1 MLFNMAALIRGGPS
15 LEIVPMS
22 QPAKTLR
29 FRSRPGWQEKF
40 VAMLPTIQEHAVFR
54 FRHRLPEERE
64 ELVAETVALA
74 CVMFARLVERG
85 KVGYATPL
93 ADYACR
99 QVVVG
104 RRLGSPLNTNDVG
117 STHCQRR
124 KGVFVQ
130 RLDRYDVK
138 DGEWREIVVED
149 KNATPADIAATRID
163 FAAWLET
170 LSKRQRKIAETLA
183 MGETTSRTARIF
195 RISAGRVSQIRR
207 QLFDRWQEFQGEIL
221 GSSAMA
227 TA

>member
-1 MLFNMAALIRGGPS
+1 MT
-15 LEIVPMS
+15 

-29 FRSRPGWQEKF
+29 PKSRPNWQEKF
-40 VAMLPTIQEHAVFR
+40 VAMLPAIHEHAAYR

-64 ELVAETVALA
+64 DLVAEAVALA
-74 CVMFARLVERG
+74 FVMFARLVEGG

-93 ADYACR
+93 AVYACR
-99 QVVVG
+99 QVAVG
-104 RRLGSPLNTNDVG
+104 RRLGSPMNVNDVT
-117 STHCQRR
+117 STYCKRR
-124 KGVFVQ
+124 KGVYVQ
-130 RLDRYDVK
+130 RLDRYYVK

-149 KNATPADIAATRID
+149 KRATPADIAATRID

-207 QLFDRWQEFQGEIL
+207 QLFDRWQAFQGEPL
-221 GSSAMA
+221 SSPAVA

>member
-1 MLFNMAALIRGGPS
+1 MA
-15 LEIVPMS
+15 

-29 FRSRPGWQEKF
+29 HKLQSGWQEKF
-40 VAMLPTIQEHAVFR
+40 VAMLPAIQEHAAFR

-64 ELVAETVALA
+64 DLVAEVVALA
-74 CVMFARLVERG
+74 CVMFARLVEGG

-93 ADYACR
+93 AVFACR
-99 QVVVG
+99 QVAVG

-130 RLDRYDVK
+130 RLDRYDTK
-138 DGEWREIVVED
+138 DAEWREIVVED
-149 KNATPADIAATRID
+149 KKSTPADIAATRID
-163 FAAWLET
+163 FGDWLDT
-170 LSKRQRKIAETLA
+170 LPKRQRKIAETLA
-183 MGETTSRTARIF
+183 MGESTSRTARMF
-195 RISAGRVSQIRR
+195 QISAGRVSQIRR
-207 QLFDRWQEFQGEIL
+207 QLFDRWQEFQGELL

>member
-1 MLFNMAALIRGGPS
+1 MT
-15 LEIVPMS
+15 
-22 QPAKTLR
+22 QPAKTL
-29 FRSRPGWQEKF
+29 SHKLQSGWQEKF
-40 VAMLPTIQEHAVFR
+40 VAMLPAIQEHAAFR

-64 ELVAETVALA
+64 DLVAEVVALA
-74 CVMFARLVERG
+74 CVMFARLVEGG

-93 ADYACR
+93 AVYACR
-99 QVVVG
+99 QVAVG

-130 RLDRYDVK
+130 RLDRYDTK
-138 DGEWREIVVED
+138 DAEWREIVVED
-149 KNATPADIAATRID
+149 KKSTPADIAATRID
-163 FAAWLET
+163 FGDWLDT
-170 LSKRQRKIAETLA
+170 LPKRQRKIAETLA
-183 MGETTSRTARIF
+183 MGESTSRTARMF
-195 RISAGRVSQIRR
+195 QISAGRVSQIRR

>member
-1 MLFNMAALIRGGPS
+1 MT
-15 LEIVPMS
+15 

-29 FRSRPGWQEKF
+29 RKSRPGWQEKF

-93 ADYACR
+93 AVYACR
-99 QVVVG
+99 QVAVG

-130 RLDRYDVK
+130 RLDRYDTK
-138 DGEWREIVVED
+138 DAEWREIVVED

-163 FAAWLET
+163 FGEWLQT
-170 LSKRQRKIAETLA
+170 LPRRKRRIAETLA
-183 MGETTSRTARIF
+183 TGESTSRTARIF
-195 RISAGRVSQIRR
+195 RFSAGRVSQLRR
-207 QLFDRWQEFQGEIL
+207 QLFDAWQEFQSEPL
-221 GSSAMA
+221 SSSAMA

>member
-1 MLFNMAALIRGGPS
+1 MTEPT
-15 LEIVPMS
+15 
-22 QPAKTLR
+22 KTLR
-29 FRSRPGWQEKF
+29 PKSRPDWQEKF

-64 ELVAETVALA
+64 DLVAEVVALA
-74 CVMFARLVERG
+74 CVMFARLVEVG
-85 KVGYATPL
+85 KVGYATPV
-93 ADYACR
+93 AIFACR
-99 QVVVG
+99 QVAVG

-149 KNATPADIAATRID
+149 RTATPADIAATRID
-163 FAAWLET
+163 FSEWLDT
-170 LSKRQRKIAETLA
+170 LPKRQRRIAETLA

-207 QLFDRWQEFQGEIL
+207 QLFDCWQTFQCEPV
-221 GSSAMA
+221 SSPAMA